1 MYSLFLINQKKIKIN
16 YDDVKARQ
24 KENKMITNNNK
35 QRTIAE
41 DTTAQMFKKAVKEN
55 FLTSFMKESMIESF
69 IISTCRNDT
78 NVGQVSNKCT
88 TNIALSLMPALAQ
101 LALLRTFGIAVDE
114 SNKGQ
119 KYTGIV
125 SKSSLDM
132 DNVEK
137 YCTDN
142 QKVLVTKINKGL
154 AEKVWKEMQTC
165 DLSDYANIKK
175 IYWDLNVIY
184 RMYQELTIDAAKKAN
199 QVEIEALIEGFRP
212 MSLQKFS
219 HKFNWR
225 EKVCEIVPNT
235 QHAKN
240 VELFEDHIYSIQKD
254 LVNLTTDL
262 ANKSFEIEV
271 AMSEEEKTRLLGYR
285 GHGPIADL
293 VQSVKH
299 SYSALTGQHQ
309 EALEEIRNNED
320 VFGED
325 EEAIA
330 SENKRYQAAM
340 NVLRVL
346 ALQLLDGVDDNNA
359 ASILQLVACTDSNGS
374 FDKHSGNQIA
384 VSLMPEKYLAM
395 VLANGAKVNVMG
407 YRLAVDNKLEIDSDV
422 EFVNGV
428 SNNGSILEFKNEIEY
443 ATGTFRIKKFNG
455 IKYAVKNL
463 EFISPNVDYS
473 KRVFSVKQKSYK
485 EIETIKELMAEGN
498 SVVIDELGDIKSR
511 DIRIAAVKCEFGDV
525 CDMGN
530 TISDLLNIRGTV
542 SYLNIIESKDYGYTV
557 IFELSDVVELEDKEF
572 IMPEVEQEPEISI
585 EVLTTSSSDFDD
597 IEEFLDAQ
605 DDQELEDLFAEFN

>member
-1 MYSLFLINQKKIKIN
+1 
-16 YDDVKARQ
+16 
-24 KENKMITNNNK
+24 MITNNNTK
-35 QRTIAE
+35 QRFVTE
-41 DTTAQMFKKAVKEN
+41 DVTAKMFKKAVKEN
-55 FLTSFMKESMIESF
+55 YLTSFMKESMIESF

-88 TNIALSLMPALAQ
+88 TNIALSLMPALAK
-101 LALLRTFGIAVDE
+101 LALLRTFGITEDE

-119 KYTGIV
+119 KYIGIV
-125 SKSSLDM
+125 CKSSLDM

-142 QKVLVTKINKGL
+142 HKVLVTKVNKGL
-154 AEKVWKEMQTC
+154 AEKAWKEMQTC
-165 DLSDYANIKK
+165 DLSDYSNIKK

-184 RMYQELTIDAAKKAN
+184 RMYQELTIDAAKKAY

-219 HKFNWR
+219 HTFNWR
-225 EKVCEIVPNT
+225 EKVCDIVPNT

-240 VELFEDHIYSIQKD
+240 VELFEDHIYDIQKQ
-254 LVNLTTDL
+254 LVTLTTDFT
-262 ANKSFEIEV
+262 NKSFEIEV
-271 AMSEEEKTRLLGYR
+271 TMSEEEKTRLLGYR

-330 SENKRYQAAM
+330 SENKRYKAAM

-359 ASILQLVACTDSNGS
+359 ASILQLIACTDSNGS

-395 VLANGAKVNVMG
+395 VLHNGAKVDVMG
-407 YRLAVDNKLEIDSDV
+407 YKLAVDNKLEIGSEV

-443 ATGTFRIKKFNG
+443 ATGLFRIEKFNG
-455 IKYAVKNL
+455 MKYAVKNL
-463 EFISPNVDYS
+463 EFVSPNADYS
-473 KRVFSVKQKSYK
+473 KRVFSIKQNSYK
-485 EIETIKELMAEGN
+485 EIETIKELMAEG
-498 SVVIDELGDIKSR
+498 SSIVVDEIGDIKSR

-530 TISDLLNIRGTV
+530 TISDLLNVRGIV

-557 IFELSDVVELEDKEF
+557 IFELSDVVELSENEW
-572 IMPEVEQEPEISI
+572 IIPEVEQEPKISI
-585 EVLTTSSSDFDD
+585 EVLTTSSDFDD

-605 DDQELEDLFAEFN
+605 DDQELEELFSDFN